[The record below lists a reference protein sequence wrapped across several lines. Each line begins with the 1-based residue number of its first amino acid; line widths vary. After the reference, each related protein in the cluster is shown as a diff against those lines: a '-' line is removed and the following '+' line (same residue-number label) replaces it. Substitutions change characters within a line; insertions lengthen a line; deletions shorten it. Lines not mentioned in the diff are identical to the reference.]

1 MQKLTAHKVPT
12 VAEKDKLPDFN
23 VYLKILSKI
32 CCRRKKTMEKI
43 NNMKTVTSNSQNKK
57 QEAT

>member
-12 VAEKDKLPDFN
+12 VAEIDELPDFN
-23 VYLKILSKI
+23 VLAQNFIKI
-32 CCRRKKTMEKI
+32 CCQRKKIMEKI
-43 NNMKTVTSNSQNKK
+43 NNMETVTSKSQNKK